1 MKNNPIE
8 VNNNHSKAPPSDRN
22 VLHQPSVLKEPSLD
36 SPDVRVLIIDDQQSV
51 CQQLELSF
59 EAEPGIE
66 VVGTTTNGATA
77 INLIE
82 SLNPNIVLVDLQM
95 PVMDGFE
102 TIEIIVKRF
111 PDCRILVL
119 SSSNGKDDVKRA
131 LKAGARGYLLKSAS
145 IEEIADSIR
154 SAGKKHFQLSPG
166 LFTKI
171 FLPKLSGETEIKK
184 ATPAASATSQ
194 TKKKSQQKDSSA
206 DKKKN
211 KMFRQASLERL
222 SSPERLDQL
231 MRVVNPKSWIPL
243 ATLGILGASAL
254 TWSIFGRIPVTVQGA
269 GVLVYPS
276 TVVPVQSK
284 SSGQLID
291 LKVKNGEF
299 VEKGDVIAI
308 FDSSDRQEE
317 LELAYAKLAQLEQQ
331 KSEADK
337 VQKQRKRQD
346 LQAIT
351 EQRDTLQQ
359 RLQILVDLTP
369 TLKDKGI
376 SAIQRQRE
384 NLKQR
389 QATLEE
395 LRPTYLQRFETRQTL
410 FERGAISEDNLL
422 EARQQ
427 YSDNLSNIDEIE
439 AQLKELDVKESEAL
453 QQYLSNLNEVKNV
466 QAQIQ
471 ELDSKK
477 ANLAQQDLESSNT
490 RAKEIQEVD
499 REIAKI
505 EQQIKSESQIV
516 SQHSGKILELTVN
529 QGQVVEA
536 GTRLANID
544 TDNQGGKLV
553 GVSYFPVKDG
563 KKVRPGM
570 EVQITPQTIKRER
583 FGGIVGEVTKVSP
596 FPVTTEAAANVVGN
610 PEIIAGL
617 VPETEPVVIQ
627 ISAKLAADPKTFSN
641 YEWSSSSGP
650 KLKMSS
656 GTTTNARVKI
666 EERSPI
672 SFVLPI
678 LRSISGIY

>member
-1 MKNNPIE
+1 MKSNPIE
-8 VNNNHSKAPPSDRN
+8 ANNNHLEIPSSDRN
-22 VLHQPSVLKEPSLD
+22 VLENPSLNL
-36 SPDVRVLIIDDQQSV
+36 PDIRVLIIDDQQSV
-51 CQQLELSF
+51 CQQLQLFLEP
-59 EAEPGIE
+59 EPGIE
-66 VVGTTTNGATA
+66 VVGTTTSGASA

-82 SLNPNIVLVDLQM
+82 SLNPNIVLVDLEM

-111 PDCRILVL
+111 PECRILVL
-119 SSSNGKDDVKRA
+119 SSSNRKDDVKRA
-131 LKAGARGYLLKSAS
+131 LKAGARGYLLKTTP
-145 IEEIADSIR
+145 IKEIADSIR

-171 FLPKLSGETEIKK
+171 FLPKLNGEVRQNTQVSTP
-184 ATPAASATSQ
+184 ATPKTATKSQ
-194 TKKKSQQKDSSA
+194 TSKQKASSTPQKD
-206 DKKKN
+206 N

-243 ATLGILGASAL
+243 ATLGVLGASAL

-276 TVVPVQSK
+276 TVVPIQTR
-284 SSGQLID
+284 SSGQLVD
-291 LKVKNGEF
+291 LNVKNGDL
-299 VEKGDVIAI
+299 VEKGDVLAT
-308 FDSSDRQEE
+308 FDSKDRREE
-317 LELAYAKLAQLEQQ
+317 LELALAELSQLEQQ
-331 KSEADK
+331 NSEADA
-337 VQKQRKRQD
+337 VQERRKKQD
-346 LQAIT
+346 LQSIV
-351 EQRDTLQQ
+351 EQRQTLEQ

-369 TLKDKGI
+369 TLKDKGV
-376 SAIQRQRE
+376 SAIQRQRQ
-384 NLKQR
+384 NLQQR
-389 QATLEE
+389 QATLEK
-395 LRPTYLQRFETRQTL
+395 LKPTYQQRFSNRQML
-410 FERGAISEDNLL
+410 FNKGAISEDNLL

-427 YSDNLSNIDEIE
+427 YSDNLANINEIE

-477 ANLAQQDLESSNT
+477 ANLAQQDWENSTT
-490 RAKEIQEVD
+490 RTKEIQEVK
-499 REIAKI
+499 REITNIQQKI
-505 EQQIKSESQIV
+505 RSESQII

-544 TDNQGGKLV
+544 TDNQEGKLV
-553 GVSYFPVKDG
+553 GVTYFPVKDG
-563 KKVRPGM
+563 KKVQPGM
-570 EVQITPQTIKRER
+570 EVQITPNTIKRER
-583 FGGIVGEVTKVSP
+583 FGGIVGKVTKVSS
-596 FPVTTEAAANVVGN
+596 FPITTEAAANVVGN
-610 PEIIAGL
+610 PQIIQAL
-617 VPETEPVVIQ
+617 VPESEPAVIQ
-627 ISAKLAADPKTFSN
+627 ISAKLTADPETFSG

-650 KLKMSS
+650 QLKMSS
-656 GTTTNARVKI
+656 GTTASARVKV